1 MTPVPDAPLLVLFNA
16 GAGRHAEDDAA
27 RPIRAALEASGRAFR
42 LIALEPGS
50 TLPQQIRAAVQQ
62 ACEQGAIV
70 VAAGG
75 DGTISTVAHEVAGS
89 GCLLGVIPQGTFN
102 YFCRAYGISS
112 DPAEAVQQ
120 MLDGIVHAV
129 QAGRVNGRL
138 FLVNASVGLY
148 PLVLEDR
155 ERFKATLGRS
165 RFVAALAA
173 LYTLLRRPVQLTL
186 RLSGEGHD
194 TVRRTPTLFVA
205 NNALQLQQTGLL
217 DSEDG
222 GEPELPAELDGRLR
236 AVLLAPVSTPRLFG
250 LALRGAF
257 GTLGEADDAV
267 LHFPFQQLDGQARG
281 YLGGRRIKVATDG
294 EVHWMRAPLR
304 FEVERDALQLIVPTP
319 LRAPVDEEPTSLLA
333 DLIPQGL
340 LQPAAA
346 AVQAASGLSL
356 ASTPPQPSAGG
367 GA

>member
-16 GAGRHAEDDAA
+16 GAGRHAADDAT
-27 RPIRAALEASGRAFR
+27 RPIRAALDASGRTFR
-42 LIALEPGS
+42 LIRPEPGRR
-50 TLPQQIRAAVQQ
+50 LPQQIRAAVQQ
-62 ACEQGAIV
+62 ACDEGAIV
-70 VAAGG
+70 VAVGG

-120 MLDGIVHAV
+120 MLDGMVHTV

-165 RFVAALAA
+165 RLVAALAA

-194 TVRRTPTLFVA
+194 TVRRTPTLFIA
-205 NNALQLQQTGLL
+205 NNALQLHQTGLL
-217 DSEDG
+217 DMAEGSE
-222 GEPELPAELDGRLR
+222 PALPAELDGRLR

-250 LALRGAF
+250 LALRGAL
-257 GTLGEADDAV
+257 GTLGDAQGAV
-267 LHFPFQQLDGQARG
+267 LHFPFQQLDVQARG
-281 YLGGRRIKVATDG
+281 HLGGRRIKVATDG

-304 FEVERDALQLIVPTP
+304 FEVEQDALQLIVPTP
-319 LRAPVDEEPTSLLA
+319 LRAPADEEPPSLLA
-333 DLIPQGL
+333 QLMPQGL
-340 LQPAAA
+340 LPAA
-346 AVQAASGLSL
+346 
-356 ASTPPQPSAGG
+356 PAGG
-367 GA
+367 CA